1 MEQRER
7 LIELLKSPNK
17 VDQLLQMGVD
27 LGAYHDD
34 GIEAMIADFLLAN
47 GVIVPPC
54 KVGDILYRIVKGKVE
69 NSKRMRIGDAT
80 FSVCEFMVDKQYF
93 LDDKISIF
101 VKRIWNGEALA
112 GYEHFTSSDVGEI
125 LFLTREDAEKAL
137 AERRGE

>member
-1 MEQRER
+1 MTQKER
-7 LIELLKSPNK
+7 LVYLIKNALAAS
-17 VDQLLQMGVD
+17 
-27 LGAYHDD
+27 ASIDD
-34 GIEAMIADFLLAN
+34 AVMTKEEFIADFLIPW

-69 NSKRMRIGDAT
+69 NSERMRIGDAT

-101 VKRIWNGEALA
+101 VKRIWNGEVLA

-125 LFLTREDAEKAL
+125 LFLTREEAEKAL
-137 AERRGE
+137 VERRVK